1 MKKSKF
7 TNLINL
13 NLDEIRSLR
22 FESWW
27 VENKVKNPISV
38 IYKLDGNPHEVII
51 KETKYFVKELYS
63 ADKKNTNQLTCW
75 DLFVGCSVDVFGK
88 VTELK

>member
-1 MKKSKF
+1 M
-7 TNLINL
+7 
-13 NLDEIRSLR
+13 R

-38 IYKLDGNPHEVII
+38 IFKIDGNPHEIII

-63 ADKKNTNQLTCW
+63 ANKQIT
-75 DLFVGCSVDVFGK
+75 
-88 VTELK
+88 

>member
-1 MKKSKF
+1 MISPVKAVTGEFEDYLINALNDSLIKKSKSNVF
-7 TNLINL
+7 NCSV
-13 NLDEIRSLR
+13 DEIKSLK

-38 IYKLDGNPHEVII
+38 TYRLDGSPHEVVI

-63 ADKKNTNQLTCW
+63 PDKKNTN
-75 DLFVGCSVDVFGK
+75 
-88 VTELK
+88 